1 MGKMVYLNKA
11 SDIDNSLS
19 TKSMENIPNIKGGE
33 CN

>member
-11 SDIDNSLS
+11 SDLDNSLS
-19 TKSMENIPNIKGGE
+19 TKCMENITNSKGGE